1 MLVVEPTTARFEGEG
16 VARGGVEEHLLER
29 ISALEN
35 HLSRLTDKVLQLAE
49 LSLRQSST
57 NYLDQ
62 TLLQA
67 LISVLVE
74 AQAIDRRRL
83 DTAWRSIRDG
93 ERAEKEARARRE
105 GLCETVVAA
114 GGGVA
119 PEGFARSVREGFR
132 LLSDGKTKQAVREL
146 EQAVGLSSDN
156 APLNA
161 FLGEHYF
168 GAGKAARA
176 REHLSRA
183 LAADPSDARLTLLLG
198 LACAEVGD
206 AEHARPFLQAAV
218 ERAGPSF
225 AAHCALGR
233 LSAAEAD
240 WKGALKH
247 FKLALAARPC
257 PLGHFLLGLANYR
270 LERFRTALR
279 HLSKAV
285 EAEPKYAEAHFLKGF
300 AHLGAGERGPARE
313 SFAAAAAA
321 DPEEPLYRAARRGL
335 ARTAPPRAAK
345 LKEPPVF
352 FDAGGKLPVGME
364 ARLAAALREDAL
376 GGAATR

>member
-67 LISVLVE
+67 LIAVLVE
-74 AQAIDRRRL
+74 AKAVDRRRL
-83 DTAWRSIRDG
+83 DAGWRAIRES
-93 ERAEKEARARRE
+93 ERAEKEARARRD

-114 GGGVA
+114 GGGDDR
-119 PEGFARSVREGFR
+119 EGFARRVREGFR
-132 LLSDGKTKQAVREL
+132 LLSDGKMKLAVREL
-146 EQAVGLSSDN
+146 EQAAGLSSDN

-168 GAGKAARA
+168 GAGKHARA

-183 LAADPSDARLTLLLG
+183 LAADPSDVRLTLLLG
-198 LACAEVGD
+198 LACAEAGD
-206 AEHARPFLQAAV
+206 AGHARPFLRAAV

-233 LSAAEAD
+233 LSAAESD
-240 WKGALKH
+240 WKDALRE
-247 FKLALAARPC
+247 FKLALSARPC
-257 PLGHFLLGLANYR
+257 PLAHFLLGFANYR

-300 AHLGAGERGPARE
+300 ALLRAGERELARE
-313 SFAAAAAA
+313 AFGAAAAAH
-321 DPEEPLYRAARRGL
+321 PEEPLYRAARRGA
-335 ARTAPPRAAK
+335 ARGANP
-345 LKEPPVF
+345 KEPPLF
-352 FDAGGKLPVGME
+352 FGAGGRLPAPTE
-364 ARLAAALREDAL
+364 ARLASALREDAL
-376 GGAATR
+376 GRAAPR